1 MLEKIFR
8 LRENNSN
15 IRNEIIGGLTTFMT
29 MAYILAVNPQILSDA
44 GMDKGAVFTATI
56 LSSVIAMIFM
66 SLMANLPIAL
76 APGMGLNAFFT
87 YTVVNAMGYS
97 WQMALTAVFIE
108 GILFIIMSLLNIREV
123 IIKSIPINLKY
134 AISVGIGLFIALIGL
149 KNTGFIVGDPDTLL
163 KMGNTAEP
171 QVLLSMAGIILIG
184 VMLIFRIKGALILG
198 ILIITVI
205 GIPLGITH
213 LPEKNL
219 ISMPPSLKSSFFAF
233 DFSLF
238 TRPDVISI
246 VFTFL
251 FVDVFDTVGTL
262 VGVCSKAKM
271 LDEKGNVPRAK
282 QALLADAIG
291 TTVGAVFGTSTVTS
305 YIESAAGVSAG
316 SRTGLS
322 TLVVA
327 ILFIIALF
335 LYPLFGMIPGA
346 ATAPVLVIVGLFMI
360 SPIQSV
366 NLDDYYEAIPVF
378 LTMIIMPLTLSISEG
393 IIFGILSFVALKILT
408 GKWRQVSVVLYIL
421 SVILVIKFIL

>member
-1 MLEKIFR
+1 MLEKLFH
-8 LRENNSN
+8 LRENHSN
-15 IRNEIIGGLTTFMT
+15 VRSEIIGGLTTFMT

-44 GMDKGAVFTATI
+44 GMDKGSVFTATI
-56 LSSVIAMIFM
+56 LSSAIAMVLM
-66 SLMANLPIAL
+66 SFIANLPIAL

-87 YTVVNAMGYS
+87 YTVVNALGYS

-108 GILFIIMSLLNIREV
+108 GILFIIMSLFNIREE
-123 IIKSIPINLKY
+123 IIKSIPVNLKY

-149 KNTGFIVGDPDTLL
+149 KNAGFIISDPDTLL
-163 KMGNTAEP
+163 KIGNTKDP
-171 QVLLSMAGIILIG
+171 QVLLSMAGIIIIG

-213 LPEKNL
+213 IPEKNL
-219 ISMPPSLKSSFFAF
+219 LSIPPSLKPTFLSF

-238 TRPDVISI
+238 TRPDIITI

-251 FVDVFDTVGTL
+251 FVDIFDTVGTL

-271 LDEKGNVPRAK
+271 LDEKGNIPRAK
-282 QALLADAIG
+282 QALLSDAIG
-291 TTVGAVFGTSTVTS
+291 TTVGAIFGTSTVTS
-305 YIESAAGVSAG
+305 YIESAAGISAG

-322 TLVVA
+322 TLIVA
-327 ILFIIALF
+327 LLFILALF

-360 SPIQSV
+360 SPIQNI
-366 NLDDYYEAIPVF
+366 NLEDYYEAIPVF
-378 LTMIIMPLTLSISEG
+378 LTIIIMPLTLSISEG
-393 IIFGILSFVALKILT
+393 IIFGILSYVTLKIFT
-408 GKWRQVSVVLYIL
+408 GKWRQVSLVLYIL
-421 SVILVIKFIL
+421 TIIFILKFAL